1 MEVSST
7 TKSFQSELNCI
18 EMKWSDQ
25 IDAEVSFSGVNCGG
39 LSKLD

>member
-1 MEVSST
+1 MGVSST

-18 EMKWSDQ
+18 EMKSDQ
-25 IDAEVSFSGVNCGG
+25 TDAEVSFSGVNCGG